1 MIYKIIPKVN
11 PCRKRVKKDHPGIAI
26 EIQHKI
32 IYVDEIRTAFIP
44 SRNLML
50 KTYFDEIK
58 YWLGD
63 FCGDLL
69 LLSSITVLRVLPQK
83 SIVLTARVVGTS
95 AFCLIKKYRNRVMH
109 NLSLVFGGEKDHKG
123 IEKLAKDV
131 FFNLILTP
139 LEMIYAYTHPFE
151 KLLLKIEI
159 RGKEYLD
166 SALAQGKGAIALG
179 SHVGPFTLVGARL
192 SLEGYPFNLIIN
204 QGNFPKVW
212 KRLEDHQRRLGQNP
226 FPVKPVRSSFKKSL
240 NCLRRN
246 EILYI
251 VADERQRR
259 GGIPVQFFGQTASTA
274 PGPAI
279 ISLKTGAPILPMF
292 VVREKGIPHTLFIG
306 SPIKIE
312 LTGDEKKDTELLTAR
327 FTKAIED
334 IVRQYPSQW
343 PWLNRR
349 WELPS
354 SKGFLDRTK

>member
-1 MIYKIIPKVN
+1 L
-11 PCRKRVKKDHPGIAI
+11 KKGHPGITI
-26 EIQHKI
+26 EIRHKI
-32 IYVDEIRTAFIP
+32 IYVDEIRTVFIP
-44 SRNLML
+44 FRNPMP
-50 KTYFDEIK
+50 KTHFDEIK

-63 FCGDLL
+63 FCADLL
-69 LLSSITVLRVLPQK
+69 LFSSIQVLRVLPQK
-83 SIVLTARVVGTS
+83 TIVLTARVVGTL

-109 NLSLVFGGEKDHKG
+109 NLSLVFGGEKDPKG
-123 IEKLAKDV
+123 IENLAKDV
-131 FFNLILTP
+131 FFNLILTF
-139 LEMIYAYTHPFE
+139 LETTYAYIRPFE

-166 SALAQGKGAIALG
+166 SALAQGKGVIALG

-212 KRLEDHQRRLGQNP
+212 KRLGDHQRRLGQNP
-226 FPVKPVRSSFKKSL
+226 FPVKPVTSSFKKSL

-251 VADERQRR
+251 IADERQRR

-279 ISLKTGAPILPMF
+279 LSLKTGAPILSMF
-292 VVREKGIPHTLFIG
+292 VVRKKGVPHTLFIG
-306 SPIKIE
+306 SPIEIE
-312 LTGDEKKDTELLTAR
+312 LTGDDKKDTELLTAK

-334 IVRQYPSQW
+334 IVKQYPSQW

>member
-1 MIYKIIPKVN
+1 
-11 PCRKRVKKDHPGIAI
+11 
-26 EIQHKI
+26 
-32 IYVDEIRTAFIP
+32 
-44 SRNLML
+44 ML
-50 KTYFDEIK
+50 KKTHFDEIK
-58 YWLGD
+58 YRLGD

-69 LLSSITVLRVLPQK
+69 LLSSIPVLRVLPQK
-83 SIVLTARVVGTS
+83 AIVLTARVVGTS
-95 AFCLIKKYRNRVMH
+95 AFSLIKKYRNRVMR
-109 NLSLVFGGEKDHKG
+109 NLSLIFGNEKDPKE
-123 IEKLAKDV
+123 IERLAKDV

-139 LEMIYAYTHPFE
+139 LEMIYAYIHPFE

-166 SALAQGKGAIALG
+166 SALAKGKGVIALG

-192 SLEGYPFNLIIN
+192 SLEGYSFNLIIN
-204 QGNFPKVW
+204 QENFPRVW
-212 KRLEDHQRRLGQNP
+212 KRLGDRQRRLGQNP
-226 FPVKPVRSSFKKSL
+226 FPVKPITSSFKKSL

-251 VADERQRR
+251 IADDRQRR
-259 GGIPVQFFGQTASTA
+259 GGIPVQFFGQIASTA

-279 ISLKTGAPILPMF
+279 FSLKTGAPILPVF
-292 VVREKGIPHTLFIG
+292 IVREKGVPHTLFIG
-306 SPIKIE
+306 SPIEIE
-312 LTGDEKKDTELLTAR
+312 RTGDEKKDTELLTAK

-354 SKGFLDRTK
+354 SKGLLDRAT